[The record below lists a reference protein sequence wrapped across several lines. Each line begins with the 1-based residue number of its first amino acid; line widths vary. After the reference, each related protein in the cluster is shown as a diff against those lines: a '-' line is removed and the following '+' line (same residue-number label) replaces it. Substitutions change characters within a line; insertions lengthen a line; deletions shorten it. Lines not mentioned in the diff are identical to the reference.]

1 MIMIYGPA
9 GAGKST
15 QGQLLAQKLGR
26 KWLSAGQIIRDSG
39 RFEEFTKQ
47 GKMIDE
53 KLLVEL
59 IREQV
64 QLAAKE
70 GKKVVFDGQ
79 PGTAQQVEYLKE
91 SGLLGEVE
99 AVIQLEVPENVSRER
114 LKQRGRADDNE
125 EVWREKFAY
134 FEQKIYTFLNLL
146 KAEKVPILTING
158 VGTTDEVLGRILV
171 QIRDL

>member
-39 RFEEFTKQ
+39 RFEKFTKQ

-59 IREQV
+59 IGEQV

-125 EVWREKFAY
+125 EVWREKFTY

-146 KAEKVPILTING
+146 KAEKVPILTVNG
-158 VGTTDEVLGRILV
+158 VGTTDEVLERILV

>member
-91 SGLLGEVE
+91 SGSLGEVE

>member
-70 GKKVVFDGQ
+70 SFFF
-79 PGTAQQVEYLKE
+79 
-91 SGLLGEVE
+91 
-99 AVIQLEVPENVSRER
+99 N
-114 LKQRGRADDNE
+114 
-125 EVWREKFAY
+125 
-134 FEQKIYTFLNLL
+134 
-146 KAEKVPILTING
+146 
-158 VGTTDEVLGRILV
+158 
-171 QIRDL
+171 